1 MALTEQEKDRLA
13 KELAQRRAVM
23 GDSAFQGYLTK
34 VENAIPQVKQQR
46 YDENVESQK
55 VPEKT
60 PGILGA
66 ISRFTGV
73 DALGRGLAA
82 GINAPRENR
91 LFEEQLK
98 QNTETQN
105 NLIEAIKKARAEG
118 KDTSRLEKALT
129 DLGTDFQAYTE
140 GSVQRRDLGVSNR
153 EVIGSAIRTA
163 GTLASAG
170 QFGGVGATT
179 GKLSTVTAPTLTSA
193 TTAGRGILQGAGA
206 GMKAGAA
213 SGAIFGGVSG
223 LASGVEQN
231 KGVLGTAF
239 EVAKQSAVGGVLGG
253 MVSGAVG
260 AAGGALQ
267 ARANRAQELKDI
279 LTAGDNVDDA
289 LSKVTLKASD
299 TTDEVN
305 FTVNTPKP
313 TSQLKDRATA
323 GFKVENG
330 KVVADK
336 KAQTLLKQG
345 VQDTDV
351 AIMQSFSPDDVKA
364 AKEMVS
370 IAKETARTGLPNQRQ
385 HEIVGK
391 AFMQRAKDVE
401 KLNKTA
407 GGQIDDIA
415 RGQLAGKPVN
425 AGAATDDF
433 FNQLERDGVD
443 IDLLRLASTKE
454 EIAQAFE
461 GSSYE
466 GLDTVQKTLKTVLKR
481 VDPDLSGANMDGLAL
496 HRAKRFIDNQVTYG
510 KNAEGLIG
518 DAERLLKGLRINI
531 DDVLDTTFP
540 DYNVAN
546 TQYKETIEALD
557 EMRRLIGKDY
567 LGSGNITDLKAG
579 EAMTRLLGGATA
591 KPMSALQNLENVSRK
606 YGNTYSN
613 SVMKQVRF
621 ADLLDDIYETVQKG
635 SLQGRVAGGVA
646 QGIDQSVGF
655 VNRLRQ
661 GGLISATIDTAGD
674 IAKGAAGIT
683 PEARQKAIEEFLG
696 LASK

>member
-1 MALTEQEKDRLA
+1 MALSEQEKDRIA
-13 KELAQRRAVM
+13 RELAQKRAVM
-23 GDSAFQGYLTK
+23 GDTGFESYLGKLET
-34 VENAIPQVKQQR
+34 AIPQVQQQL
-46 YDENVESQK
+46 YTEQVESQK
-55 VPEKT
+55 VPETK
-60 PGILGA
+60 GVLGA

-73 DALGRGLAA
+73 DALARGAA
-82 GINAPRENR
+82 AAINAPREERMFN
-91 LFEEQLK
+91 EQLK

-105 NLIEAIKKARAEG
+105 RLIDQIKKNKAEG
-118 KDTSRLEKALT
+118 RDTQQLEKALA
-129 DLGTDFQAYTE
+129 DLGVDFKAYTE
-140 GSVQRRDLGVSNR
+140 GSVQRRDLGVTNR
-153 EVIGSAIRTA
+153 QVIGSAIRTA
-163 GTLASAG
+163 GTIASAG
-170 QFGGVGATT
+170 QFGGTGATT
-179 GKLSTVTAPTLTSA
+179 GVLSKVTAPAL
-193 TTAGRGILQGAGA
+193 TTATGVGRGVLQGAATGF
-206 GMKAGAA
+206 KAGTA
-213 SGAIFGGVSG
+213 SGAVFGGVSG
-223 LASGVEQN
+223 LATGIEQN

-239 EVAKQSAVGGVLGG
+239 EVAKQGAVGSALGGAVGGVVGG
-253 MVSGAVG
+253 
-260 AAGGALQ
+260 AGGAFQ
-267 ARANRAQELKDI
+267 AKSNRANELKEM
-279 LTAGDNVDDA
+279 LSTSDNVDDA
-289 LSKVTLKASD
+289 LSKVTLKTANSID
-299 TTDEVN
+299 DVTPVAP
-305 FTVNTPKP
+305 TVKP
-313 TSQLKDRATA
+313 TTQLKDRATA

-345 VQDTDV
+345 LQDTDV

-364 AKEMVS
+364 AKEMVA
-370 IAKETARTGLPNQRQ
+370 IAKETASTGLPNQRQ
-385 HEIVGK
+385 QEIVGK

-443 IDLLRLASTKE
+443 IDALRLSSTKE

-461 GSSYE
+461 GSSFE
-466 GLDTVQKTLKTVLKR
+466 GLDTVQRTLKTVLKR
-481 VDPDLSGANMDGLAL
+481 VDPDLAGAKMDGLAL

-510 KNAEGLIG
+510 KNAEGLVG
-518 DAERLLKGLRINI
+518 DAERLLKSLRTNI
-531 DDVLDTTFP
+531 DDVLDTSFP
-540 DYNVAN
+540 DYNKAN
-546 TQYKETIEALD
+546 IQYKETIEALD

-635 SLQGRVAGGVA
+635 SIQGRVAGGVA

-655 VNRLRQ
+655 MNRMRQ
-661 GGLISATIDTAGD
+661 GGLISAAIDTAGD
-674 IAKGAAGIT
+674 FAKGAAGIT
-683 PEARQKAIEEFLG
+683 PEARQQAVEAFLG
-696 LASK
+696 LTSQ